1 MDYPGARYFVT
12 LASDY
17 FDTITTKKFR
27 RVTSVN
33 PKAAVLGNKY
43 LLNISLANWTVT
55 TTLGLTPKY
64 YVSTRK
70 QPKEIFTACD

>member
-1 MDYPGARYFVT
+1 MDYPGARYFVP

-17 FDTITTKKFR
+17 YDTTKKFR

-33 PKAAVLGNKY
+33 PKAAVLGNKD
-43 LLNISLANWTVT
+43 LLNISLAYWTVT

-64 YVSTRK
+64 YVSMYRLESK
-70 QPKEIFTACD
+70 PIR